1 MKDSRF
7 VHESWSS
14 NRVPVDRTNT
24 ESKKKLIV
32 TDPIN
37 WPQIRAAGELKINFL
52 YSSMPCQA
60 PCDHKTWSIL
70 KYPYTIYASVL
81 WAFQY

>member
-14 NRVPVDRTNT
+14 NRVPVDLTNT
-24 ESKKKLIV
+24 ESKKKLMAV
-32 TDPIN
+32 EPVN
-37 WPQIRAAGELKINFL
+37 RPQIRAAGELKINFL

-60 PCDHKTWSIL
+60 
-70 KYPYTIYASVL
+70 V
-81 WAFQY
+81 